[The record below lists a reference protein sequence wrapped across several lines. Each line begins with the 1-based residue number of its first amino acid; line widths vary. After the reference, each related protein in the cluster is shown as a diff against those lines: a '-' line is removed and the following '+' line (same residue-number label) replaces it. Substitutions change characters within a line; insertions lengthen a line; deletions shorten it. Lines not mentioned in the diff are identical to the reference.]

1 MPWVPFLWQCR
12 DGYKWSSDDRM
23 SPIHRHKQ
31 LRVCNI
37 ISMKMNTTV
46 VIGEII
52 LTISMKMFKYVN
64 IEKLYSN
71 MSTLCSKDGS
81 PPRFPDEAPLMH
93 QNYLVHVM
101 MPLMMLQGIQ
111 VQKKGQYFDFSVTT
125 KFFDVNACSQQVC
138 TSKACHV

>member
-1 MPWVPFLWQCR
+1 MKLSIQVQHQ
-12 DGYKWSSDDRM
+12 DAYEEHISS
-23 SPIHRHKQ
+23 
-31 LRVCNI
+31 L
-37 ISMKMNTTV
+37 
-46 VIGEII
+46 
-52 LTISMKMFKYVN
+52 ISMKMFKYVN
-64 IEKLYSN
+64 IKKLYSN

-125 KFFDVNACSQQVC
+125 KLFDVNACSQQVC
-138 TSKACHV
+138 DAKACQVELNGFIDMSCLNCEDDNELFELHEA